1 MKALGPT
8 SRKSAPLKPKSC
20 ILLTDRAQQMER
32 WVEHYSKLYSRQF
45 CNTFSPRCQCSLP
58 PLDELYLMLNQLW
71 TSWYTPSNNWSRAKP
86 QEMMAF
92 PQFAEARS
100 FDSFCPTAP
109 HDHQMLAGGLCASGD
124 ANIITL
130 YKTGVSLS
138 WALSANSLPES
149 FSPGC
154 RSWQSRTW
162 NVMWLSCWVVHCRHG
177 VLRVSA
183 PE

>member
-92 PQFAEARS
+92 
-100 FDSFCPTAP
+100 
-109 HDHQMLAGGLCASGD
+109 L
-124 ANIITL
+124 TL
-130 YKTGVSLS
+130 YKTRVSLS

-154 RSWQSRTW
+154 RSWLSRIW
-162 NVMWLSCWVVHCRHG
+162 NVMWLSCWVVHCQHG